1 MIKRVGKKLL
11 LFTLVAMLV
20 VQVLLPPIAFAE
32 DDIIE
37 AGYDP
42 DFYSANDILYY
53 DPRAVSCGVNVDD
66 LGSGGDMNTTEVEK
80 TFTLGSDNS
89 MRAVNLANQMKKDF
103 ALTDAQAAGIVG
115 NFMWESGGAHLPPNM
130 NEGGKTGPPAF
141 HGGYG
146 WAQWTG
152 GRQTQFINFAISKG
166 YINSNQDQAT
176 DAANYAF
183 LKYELIKTER
193 STLPAVGKTT
203 TAADAARAF
212 EANFERAGKPVLDKR
227 IAHANTLYA
236 ALKSGK
242 GIDINAP
249 PTDSG
254 DGAAGGEATNCV
266 LNGGIPAGGRVF
278 DTVVF
283 PLAVKESGVKNKGI
297 FKNGTTQRGGHPYIA
312 FDILADAGTTVLAL
326 TSGTV
331 TLTRQTGSMGGMIVI
346 YNPEKK
352 LHVFYTH
359 MRPKASIEVGDEITP
374 GTPIGSLVSV
384 KQYPSINADHLHID
398 AGTGKV
404 RLGCSRSN
412 PNGAGCKTRV
422 DIGPD
427 LYNAWQQIVNP
438 TAATPPPTG
447 TGCGSTGKMCAE

>member
-1 MIKRVGKKLL
+1 MRQKLAKKIALYAVITAVIL
-11 LFTLVAMLV
+11 QLV
-20 VQVLLPPIAFAE
+20 VPQRVFAE
-32 DDIIE
+32 DIE

-53 DPRAVSCGVNVDD
+53 DPRATSCGID
-66 LGSGGDMNTTEVEK
+66 STSAAGDGELYTTNVEK
-80 TFTLGSDNS
+80 SFTLGTDNS
-89 MRAVNLANQMKKDF
+89 MRAVNLANQIKADF
-103 ALTDAQAAGIVG
+103 SLTDAQAAGIVG
-115 NFMWESGGAHLPPNM
+115 NFMWESGGAHLPPNV
-130 NEGGKTGPPAF
+130 NEGGKAGPPAF

-152 GRQTQFINFAISKG
+152 GRQKTFIDFAISKG
-166 YINSNQDQAT
+166 YMGSKSDHAN
-176 DAANYAF
+176 DAANYAY

-193 STLPAVGKTT
+193 STLPAVGRATS
-203 TAADAARAF
+203 AAEAAKAF

-227 IAHANTLYA
+227 INFANMLYT

-242 GIDINAP
+242 GIDVNAP
-249 PTDSG
+249 PTASDP
-254 DGAAGGEATNCV
+254 GGEATGCV
-266 LNGGIPAGGRVF
+266 LDGNGIPAGGKVF

-283 PLAVKESGVKNKGI
+283 PLGVGQSKIRNKGI

-312 FDILADAGTTVLAL
+312 FDILAAAGTPVVAL
-326 TSGTV
+326 VGGVVTSYNK
-331 TLTRQTGSMGGMIVI
+331 TGSMAGNVTI
-346 YNPEKK
+346 YNEEKK

-359 MRPKASIEVGDEITP
+359 MIPSGKIKQGDQIAMGQP
-374 GTPIGSLVSV
+374 LGVLASV

-412 PNGAGCKTRV
+412 PGGAACKTRV

-427 LYNAWQQIVNP
+427 LFNAWEKISP
-438 TAATPPPTG
+438 
-447 TGCGSTGKMCAE
+447 